1 MSSMETTVREAKKPV
16 DKKPALES
24 QVLTAQALKEIEARI
39 QKKLERLQKRIVPE
53 TVTIRLDDPN
63 GAKNLLALQDY
74 GKRFGTAFA
83 EQATKVTEAL
93 KEVAQI
99 GLDQP
104 HQAIAFKRKRE
115 QALALVDTL
124 SFSERKLEAAV
135 SQGTDTKLPN
145 SMREAMSNASD
156 IFNSIKSDIE
166 EVRRLIKTAR
176 RIIPTATAE
185 HNSTSPSGTE
195 PKVEVKTG
203 SVASMPRL
211 GKDLTIDPRKLV
223 AMGHAMV
230 EGIIS
235 DADLKESY
243 RQVMSDFVT
252 SYVRNFSNIR
262 KEIYQSRIDGSEMN
276 DLQKERLRFL
286 AEVLGTETK
295 VSDLYKLSSSRR
307 EQLDESFLSVMDS
320 SPFQKALNEMK
331 SEFAAALTKELDKKP
346 GTEDTDTTYVAFK
359 REKFETTEGFK
370 RYEQA
375 EKKQDEITRLSKE
388 KQVL

>member
-1 MSSMETTVREAKKPV
+1 
-16 DKKPALES
+16 
-24 QVLTAQALKEIEARI
+24 
-39 QKKLERLQKRIVPE
+39 
-53 TVTIRLDDPN
+53 
-63 GAKNLLALQDY
+63 
-74 GKRFGTAFA
+74 
-83 EQATKVTEAL
+83 
-93 KEVAQI
+93 
-99 GLDQP
+99 
-104 HQAIAFKRKRE
+104 
-115 QALALVDTL
+115 
-124 SFSERKLEAAV
+124 
-135 SQGTDTKLPN
+135 
-145 SMREAMSNASD
+145 
-156 IFNSIKSDIE
+156 
-166 EVRRLIKTAR
+166 
-176 RIIPTATAE
+176 
-185 HNSTSPSGTE
+185 
-195 PKVEVKTG
+195 
-203 SVASMPRL
+203 MPRL

-388 KQVL
+388 KQVLTTWLSELSEEDLKGVQNPTPTDH